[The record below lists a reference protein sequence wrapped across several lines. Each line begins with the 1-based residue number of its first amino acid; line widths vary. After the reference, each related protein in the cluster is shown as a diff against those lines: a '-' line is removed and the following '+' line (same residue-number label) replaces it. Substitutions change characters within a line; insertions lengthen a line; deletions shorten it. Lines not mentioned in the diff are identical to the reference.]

1 MEKKYIY
8 AGVFIAFLIVA
19 FGGLYTYKI
28 YSGPRENTEY
38 TIPSDTIEFTMYY
51 ATWCP
56 HCNKAKPI
64 WEVTTGEYGNSAKN
78 GKKIVFNAI
87 NCSEPES
94 ENSKNALV
102 NGKLIESFP
111 SIFVNLNDGSKQVEF
126 QARCTKD
133 NLKKFFDEFT
143 K

>member
-8 AGVFIAFLIVA
+8 AGVFIAFLIAA
-19 FGGLYTYKI
+19 FGGLYTYKM

-51 ATWCP
+51 AEWCP
-56 HCNKAKPI
+56 HSKTAQPI
-64 WEVTTGEYGNSAKN
+64 WNTETENYGNSAKN
-78 GKKIVFNAI
+78 GKEIVFKQI

-94 ENSKNALV
+94 EDSKNSVV
-102 NGKLIESFP
+102 NGKLIDSFP

-126 QARCTKD
+126 KARCTKD